1 MLNKTIL
8 AQIIFILVLG
18 TTRLNAGPVSKNI
31 TYADP
36 DEIYQIDQLYEKASE
51 LVKKK
56 DYRGATHLYQ
66 EIIFIEPDDEAAY
79 TNLGHA
85 YMVLGDTAKAKD
97 AFLNA
102 LDINPENEVAK
113 LGIRKIVDPDSQWT
127 DSEADKTP

>member
-85 YMVLGDTAKAKD
+85 YMILGDFERAED
-97 AFLNA
+97 AFQNA
-102 LDINPENEVAK
+102 LHINPQNEIAL
-113 LGIRKIVDPDSQWT
+113 LGLQKISDPDST
-127 DSEADKTP
+127 LNSDDR

>member
-1 MLNKTIL
+1 MRAPGIPLI
-8 AQIIFILVLG
+8 AAMALVLG
-18 TTRLNAGPVSKNI
+18 TPNVNAEPDKTPSQRNI

-36 DEIYQIDQLYEKASE
+36 DEIRQIDQLYEKASE

-56 DYRGATHLYQ
+56 DYRGVIHLYQ

-102 LDINPENEVAK
+102 LDINPENKVAR
-113 LGIRKIVDPDSQWT
+113 LGIQKIMDPDSQLP
-127 DSEADKTP
+127 DP